1 MGLVAGGI
9 ILILLSIVFSFGIV
23 AAITGWGI
31 LPVVEAFGGP
41 ELPFWPV
48 FLLVWFLLCAI
59 SYKPAVINA
68 KKKENA

>member
-1 MGLVAGGI
+1 MEVAAVILVFVG
-9 ILILLSIVFSFGIV
+9 VFALSFGVV

-48 FLLVWFLLCAI
+48 FILVWVSLCAI
-59 SYKPAVINA
+59 TAVPKSVNLN
-68 KKKENA
+68 KKGN